1 MEEEEKEKINEEA
14 QEDDEKGKMNNEIL
28 EEKKDENDEIEEK
41 DSNKEIENNKNED
54 IGIFFKKTLKNTLSA
69 FFLSL
74 IYTIINFICN
84 IPLLRTVSKESYG
97 VVKVYY
103 EFAFHLASFV
113 PRETMRRSAQ
123 KFCPDED
130 KEKENEKLNTISQ
143 INYLFMILNSFVS
156 VFVFFSFYLFT
167 DSEKLH
173 QNMFQLLVYIICAI
187 LEFSIEPIVL
197 YMNLHVENKFL
208 PITMSSLSRVI
219 SNTIFTCFFG
229 MDLWAFTLSRVLGSS
244 VYIGFILA
252 LGIYKYK
259 LDFSKFFPKNYKAL
273 IFGKSPINGINI
285 IYLREILFQFIKLNL
300 LTLILSKCQ
309 NLVLSFAI
317 KSTEEEK
324 SDYSFISQNYSLI
337 SRFLL
342 EPIND
347 AFYNLVN
354 KFKHIERRDDAI
366 REENDINKTD
376 DNIYQRTELEDK
388 EEQNQHEEQEE
399 QTENIKSEEL
409 IEGNKEEEKRN
420 KIVEKKKEINYDLSI
435 KLLQLFLKVLS
446 YTGILII
453 PYYILIGTEIMGLI
467 YGEKWQNNNID
478 KIGDSYSYCVIIVA
492 VSDLIKNFA
501 NATNDTHQMNL
512 SYISL
517 IINAIILYIFMYLL
531 SKWDICGLIITNV
544 LSAVFLID
552 VNLYIIFCGKKEK
565 IFLDIFEN
573 SSLIIFKEIQHF
585 INKCFISRN
594 SIFVTSVS
602 IFAGYVIKKF
612 ILVNS
617 PVLVKIISICAV
629 GLINVFSL
637 YKFEYNKFIDD
648 LNIIKS
654 YQM

>member
-1 MEEEEKEKINEEA
+1 MEEEEKDKINEET
-14 QEDDEKGKMNNEIL
+14 QEDDEKGKMNDEIL
-28 EEKKDENDEIEEK
+28 EEQKDEKDEK
-41 DSNKEIENNKNED
+41 DSNKQIENNKNED
-54 IGIFFKKTLKNTLSA
+54 IGHFFQKTLKNTLSA

-97 VVKVYY
+97 VVKVYF
-103 EFAFHLASFV
+103 EFAFHLVSFV

-143 INYLFMILNSFVS
+143 INYLFMVLTSFIS

-219 SNTIFTCFFG
+219 SNTIFTVFFG

-252 LGIYKYK
+252 LGIFKYK
-259 LDFSKFFPKNYKAL
+259 LDFSKFFQKNYKSL
-273 IFGKSPINGINI
+273 IFGKSAINGTNI
-285 IYLREILFQFIKLNL
+285 VYLREVLFQFIKLNL
-300 LTLILSKCQ
+300 LTMILSKCQ
-309 NLVLSFAI
+309 DLVLSFAI
-317 KSTEEEK
+317 KSSIEEK

-354 KFKHIERRDDAI
+354 KFKHIEKRDQPI
-366 REENDINKTD
+366 REENDINKMN
-376 DNIYQRTELEDK
+376 DNIYQKTELEDK
-388 EEQNQHEEQEE
+388 EEQEEQEE
-399 QTENIKSEEL
+399 HTASIKSEEL
-409 IEGNKEEEKRN
+409 MEGNNEEEKRN
-420 KIVEKKKEINYDLSI
+420 KMVEQKKEINYDLSI
-435 KLLQLFLKVLS
+435 KLLQLFLKVFT

-453 PYYILIGTEIMGLI
+453 PYYILIGTEVMGLI

-478 KIGDSYSYCVIIVA
+478 KIGDSYSFCVIIVA
-492 VSDLIKNFA
+492 VSNLIKNFA
-501 NATNDTHQMNL
+501 NATNDAHQMNL

-517 IINAIILYIFMYLL
+517 ISNAIILSIFMYLL

-552 VNLYIIFCGKKEK
+552 FNLYIIFCGKKEK

-573 SSLIIFKEIQHF
+573 SKLIIFKEIQHF
-585 INKCFISRN
+585 IDKCFISKN

-602 IFAGYVIKKF
+602 ILAGYVIKKF
-612 ILVNS
+612 ILENS
-617 PVLVKIISICAV
+617 PVLIKIIAICAV
-629 GLINVFSL
+629 GLVNVFFL
-637 YKFEYNKFIDD
+637 YKFEYKKFMDD
-648 LNIIKS
+648 LDIIKS